1 MNDETTGASGWM
13 TEEHRMIAEM
23 TAQFITNEWAPHFER
38 WRKQGEMDR
47 STWAQAGELGLL
59 CPSIPEE
66 YGGAGGDF
74 GHEAAIL
81 IETARAN
88 LASWGHGIHS
98 GIVAHYVLAYGTEDQ
113 KQRWLPQM
121 ISGELVGALAMTEP
135 STGSDVQA
143 IKTRALR
150 DGNVYRLSGQ
160 KTFITNG
167 QHANL
172 IIVAAKTDPSEGSK
186 GLSLV
191 VLETEDAQ
199 GFSRGRNLE
208 KVGLHAN
215 DTSELFFDDIAIPPE
230 NMLGGEEGQGFYQLM
245 QQLPQERLIIG
256 CGAVGAME
264 GAVDRTI
271 AYCKEREAFGG
282 PLTQFQNTRFKLAE
296 IQSKA
301 VMMRAFVDRC
311 IAAHLKGELD
321 SVTAAMAKMQ
331 STEVLWGVLDDCVQ
345 LHGGYGYMWEYP
357 ICRAWADN
365 RMARIAGGTT
375 EIMKEIIS
383 RDLLAD

>member
-1 MNDETTGASGWM
+1 MSAELDFRTSSVWM
-13 TEEHRMIAEM
+13 TDEHKMLADM
-23 TAQFITNEWAPHFER
+23 TQSFITNEWAPKFER

-81 IETARAN
+81 IEASRAN

-98 GIVAHYVLAYGTEDQ
+98 GIVAHYILSYGTEEQ
-113 KQRWLPQM
+113 KQRWLPKM
-121 ISGELVGALAMTEP
+121 VSGELVGALAMTEP
-135 STGSDVQA
+135 CTGSDVQA
-143 IKTRALR
+143 IKTKAIR

-172 IIVAAKTDPSEGSK
+172 ILVAAKTDPSQGAK
-186 GLSLV
+186 GISLV
-191 VLETEDAQ
+191 ALETEGAE

-208 KVGLHAN
+208 KVGLHAA
-215 DTSELFFDDIAIPPE
+215 DTSELFFDNIAVPPE
-230 NMLGGEEGQGFYQLM
+230 NILGATEAQGFYQMM
-245 QQLPQERLIIG
+245 QQLPQERLIIA
-256 CGAVGAME
+256 CGAVGAMQ
-264 GAVDRTI
+264 GAVERTI

-296 IQSKA
+296 CLTKSKVA
-301 VMMRAFVDRC
+301 RAFLDDCMVQ
-311 IAAHLKGELD
+311 HLRGELT
-321 SVTAAMAKMQ
+321 VEKAAMAKYWITDAQ
-331 STEVLWGVLDDCVQ
+331 GAVLDECLQ
-345 LHGGYGYMWEYP
+345 LHGGYGFMQEYAVAEMWT
-357 ICRAWADN
+357 D
-365 RMARIAGGTT
+365 ARVQRIYGGTN
-375 EIMKEIIS
+375 EIMKELIARS
-383 RDLLAD
+383 L